1 MARILLIEDE
11 EDVRYSLCRALEE
24 GKHEVFEAA
33 DGEEAL
39 SQYRKMVACSQ
50 TTDVIITDI
59 LMPNKHG
66 FDAITEIMEI
76 SPDAKIIAISGG
88 GNVDPKVLL
97 EMSQFLGATRVLA
110 KPFPPEELLQA
121 VNDCLDKSKD

>member
-24 GKHEVFEAA
+24 ENHEVFEAA

-39 SQYRKMVACSQ
+39 TQYRKMNASSE

-59 LMPNKHG
+59 LMPNMHG
-66 FDAITEIMEI
+66 FEAIAEIKEI

-88 GNVDPKVLL
+88 GDVDPKVLL
-97 EMSQFLGATRVLA
+97 EMSKFLGATQVLA

-121 VNDCLDKSKD
+121 VKDCLD